1 MDPWALWSG
10 LFGGLALFLLG
21 LDFLTRAL
29 KALAGDRLRLVL
41 ERLTRSRVTAV
52 ITGALVTALV
62 NSSSVTTVLL
72 VGFVS
77 AGLMSLA
84 QSVGV
89 VMGANI
95 GSTFTAQLLAFD
107 VGALALPMIA
117 LGFGASVL
125 GRREAQRQ
133 AGLALL
139 GLGLVFFGMQLM
151 GAAMA
156 PLRDWPPFVA
166 WMARMQEPLLG
177 LLAGALFTALVQS
190 SAATL
195 GIVLVLAGQGIL
207 TLDAAIALALGSNI
221 GTCVT
226 AGLAVL
232 GKPREA
238 VRVFLVHLLF
248 NLAGALAWLPFIDD
262 LAWLAAHLSTGQAG
276 LPRTIAN
283 AHTLFNVLNTLAL
296 LAFTP
301 QIARL
306 VARLVP
312 EPPGGVVDLA
322 RPRYLDDAVLT
333 TPALALVAARRE
345 LVRLGELAGSMLQ
358 AIGPA
363 LLAGSE
369 ADVRR
374 IVERQMVVER
384 LHAAV
389 VRFLAGLGAAVSDP
403 VQSGEIV
410 RLLQAGQNLL
420 AVAELIGSS
429 LVRLARLR
437 LERGLAPPRDLA
449 RRVHALHQVLTRDFT
464 ATVAA
469 LADNDATLARSVRAA
484 KHELHELARALT
496 ADAFREV
503 AGPARERVAAFTGVM
518 EALEVLTRIHR
529 LCRKTARL
537 VLDAQPPDIGATQPA
552 AEPAATG

>member
-1 MDPWALWSG
+1 MDPWLLWSG
-10 LFGGLALFLLG
+10 LLGGLALFLLG
-21 LDFLTRAL
+21 LDILTRAL
-29 KALAGDRLRLVL
+29 KALAGDRLRVVL
-41 ERLTRSRVTAV
+41 ERLTRNRLAAV
-52 ITGALVTALV
+52 LTGAVVTALV

-77 AGLMSLA
+77 AGLISLV

-95 GSTFTAQLLAFD
+95 GSTVTAQLLAFD
-107 VGALALPMIA
+107 VGALALPMVA
-117 LGFGASVL
+117 AGFAASVL
-125 GRREAQRQ
+125 GRRAAQRQ
-133 AGLALL
+133 LGLALL
-139 GLGLVFFGMQLM
+139 GLGLVFYGMLLI
-151 GAAMA
+151 GTAMA
-156 PLRDWPPFVA
+156 PLREWPPLTA
-166 WMARMQEPLLG
+166 LMARMRQPLLG
-177 LLAGALFTALVQS
+177 LLVGTLFTALVQS
-190 SAATL
+190 SAATI

-207 TLDAAIALALGSNI
+207 TLPAAIALALGSNI

-248 NLAGALAWLPFIDD
+248 NLVGALAWLPFIDQ
-262 LAWLAAHLSTGQAG
+262 LAWLARAVSTEAAG
-276 LPRTIAN
+276 LPRAIAN
-283 AHTLFNVLNTLAL
+283 AHTLFNVLNATVL
-296 LAFTP
+296 LVLTP

-306 VARLVP
+306 VGRLVP
-312 EPPGGVVDLA
+312 EPPGGVVNLA
-322 RPRYLDDAVLT
+322 QPRFLDDALLT

-345 LVRLGELAGSMLQ
+345 LVRLGELSGAMLK

-363 LLAGSE
+363 LLAGNE
-369 ADVRR
+369 AELRR
-374 IVERQMVVER
+374 IFERQVVVAR
-384 LHAAV
+384 LHAAI

-420 AVAELIGSS
+420 AAAELIGSS
-429 LVRLARLR
+429 LTRLAQRRIDRRGLPPPDLVLR
-437 LERGLAPPRDLA
+437 LQ
-449 RRVHALHQVLTRDFT
+449 VLHELLTRDFT

-469 LADNDATLARSVRAA
+469 LGENDAARARAVRAA
-484 KHELHELARALT
+484 KHELHRLARELT
-496 ADAFREV
+496 ALAFREV
-503 AGPARERVAAFTGVM
+503 AGPASERVAAFIGVM

-537 VLDAQPPDIGATQPA
+537 VLDAQPPDARSAKAAPA
-552 AEPAATG
+552 PAPAS